1 MPKTM
6 GWFYVGNDP
15 AILAAQREGW
25 RKREAF
31 LRTPFPNDCDV
42 IRARISR
49 YLATSGSTQ
58 KAFLCAAGEAIG
70 KATVN
75 GNTLNKFM
83 QRKGPHEGEDLEI
96 YRAAKLVFEAMDAKA
111 GTTPTAA
118 SASSSASPDVAAP
131 LVAAAALPAQPKAPS
146 KAEAA
151 AAFASLTAALDA
163 IELPEDDNGETI
175 WSGAQPSCNA
185 IRRKINEYLAANHVT
200 QTAFLAHI
208 HVNSNSFGR
217 FMSFTGAFQGID
229 NGTYWR
235 ARMFFERLA
244 IHNKNTAK
252 GAKGVKRGAS
262 DDDGAAAAS
271 LPTPKK
277 AKSASM

>member
-1 MPKTM
+1 MAEAR
-6 GWFYVGNDP
+6 GLP
-15 AILAAQREGW
+15 AHALPER
-25 RKREAF
+25 
-31 LRTPFPNDCDV
+31 LRRHP
-42 IRARISR
+42 RAHLSVPR
-49 YLATSGSTQ
+49 SGSTQ

-118 SASSSASPDVAAP
+118 SASSSSSASDVAAP